1 MANTQL
7 TADGLSISVWWALP
21 NYAVDP
27 FNPTAVELNAAL
39 DVTCEIS
46 WSDWSFGAQAS
57 NQISDPYLCDVGNT
71 QTRGLA
77 QFGGTASFAY
87 PSQYSDLSDSTAA
100 TFAAMSQPGTEGYMI
115 IRVDGLKT
123 TGGSP
128 DRAKPAL
135 TGDFISVYRVQ
146 TDGYTTNV
154 TGADLGS
161 FKYSITF
168 IPRGEVYVFTRVGA
182 GTVGAPAPIG
192 TADYVSPDG
201 LTPLS
206 AYFSDRRLAFVA
218 GEWDGYAGAFNWS
231 TSDSSVATV
240 DANGVLHALSAGTTD
255 VIATHR
261 ITGDASAALSVTVT

>member
-27 FNPTAVELNAAL
+27 FNPTALELNAAL

-192 TADYVSPDG
+192 IADLTVG
-201 LTPLS
+201 GKTPLS

-218 GEWDGYAGAFNWS
+218 GEWDGYPGAFNWS
-231 TSDSSVATV
+231 SSNSSIATV
-240 DANGVLHALSAGTTD
+240 DANGVLLGVAAGSAD
-255 VIATHR
+255 IIATHK
-261 ITGDASAALSVTVT
+261 ITGDASTAYAAVIA

>member
-7 TADGLSISVWWALP
+7 TADGLAISVWWALP

-27 FNPTAVELNAAL
+27 WNPTALEVNSAL
-39 DVTCEIS
+39 DLTCEIS

-57 NQISDPYLCDVGNT
+57 NQISDPYLCDVGNS

-77 QFGGTASFAY
+77 QFGGTASLAY
-87 PSQYSDLSDSTAA
+87 PSQYTDLSDTTAA
-100 TFAAMSQPGTEGYMI
+100 AFAALSQPGTEGYMI

-128 DRAKPAL
+128 DKAKPAQ

-146 TDGYTTNV
+146 SDGYSDSV

-161 FKYSITF
+161 FKYTITF

-182 GTVGAPAPIG
+182 GTVSTPAPVG
-192 TADYVSPDG
+192 AADLTVG
-201 LTPLS
+201 GKTPLS
-206 AYFSDRRLAFVA
+206 AYFSDRPLAIDA
-218 GEWDGYAGAFNWS
+218 GEWEGYPGAFDWS
-231 TSDSSVATV
+231 VDDSSVARV
-240 DANGVLHALSAGTTD
+240 DANGVLHGLSAGD
-255 VIATHR
+255 VEVVATHK
-261 ITGDASAALSVTVT
+261 ITRDASPAYAATIA